1 MSEHILNNKFR
12 LYFHDPLSYNW
23 TIQSYINISD
33 IKTIEDY
40 WHINDLLK
48 EHLHLGMFFLMRDK
62 ISPLWNETNNNYSFS
77 MKVLKNES
85 LWYWNY
91 LNSRLL
97 SENFLNTEYQ
107 NNWNTLNGISIS
119 PKKNFCIIKIW
130 LKKNDIFNENNIKNY
145 FNIPD
150 KYNGDIIFKKHSVNL
165 VNNIIL

>member
-23 TIQSYINISD
+23 TIQSYINILD
-33 IKTIEDY
+33 INTIEDY
-40 WHINDLLK
+40 WSINALLRD
-48 EHLHLGMFFLMRDK
+48 HLHLGMFFLMRDK
-62 ISPLWNETNNNYSFS
+62 ISPLWNETDNNYSFS

-107 NNWNTLNGISIS
+107 NYWNTLNGISIS

-130 LKKNDIFNENNIKNY
+130 LTEVLDEDIRKVY
-145 FNIPD
+145 KIPD
-150 KYNGDIIFKKHSVNL
+150 KYNGDIVIKKYN
-165 VNNIIL
+165 